1 MFSWYFICH
10 SLLQYIYISFKLMK
24 PVDSLVMFVT
34 WSCTVINCVALGC
47 WFDITCYVL
56 ISYYVHIYT
65 AISFILLALFLV
77 FYSLSFDIWS
87 QYSCLIYIYTWYV
100 FSYFHIIPYHIVL
113 CLQWNMWEHHV
124 NMCNCLTFWICAMI
138 RWIVFCWPHLYNIYI
153 YSDVAIHFVCIISVY
168 HTLLYSTYIV
178 I

>member
-1 MFSWYFICH
+1 
-10 SLLQYIYISFKLMK
+10 MK

-87 QYSCLIYIYTWYV
+87 QYSRLIYIYTHGMFSVIFISYHTILYCACNETCENIMLICVIVWLSEYV
-100 FSYFHIIPYHIVL
+100 QWFDGLFFVDHIYTIY
-113 CLQWNMWEHHV
+113 
-124 NMCNCLTFWICAMI
+124 
-138 RWIVFCWPHLYNIYI
+138 IYI